1 MASNELRTMS
11 ILPFF
16 VRRVWLMT
24 SQWLTDRDRPDL
36 ERLRSTKDPERFL
49 WAILPH
55 AARTFGSCILLLPR
69 DKAYAAAVGYLYC
82 RTLDTYE
89 DLAVDPTPLLQ
100 SFGNR
105 FDTHRLPAP
114 PLLVEPQVQDIRDRA
129 HLVLVECLNR
139 VDTVYAGLE
148 QRHQESIARCV
159 SDMAIGMQQRRAD
172 GSGDVLA
179 YCRAVIGHPVVFA
192 LELLLERRLDETE
205 RANAMR
211 VGEMVQLANITRDI
225 EKDLSRGVVYDTRL
239 RESQD
244 SSTVRAV
251 RDDLMRMALERMPA
265 YEHLMSML
273 ELPRFQLG
281 RASALLMLLFTNR
294 YYDECARRL
303 GYEGWAAAESTAGL
317 FARVFPAAF
326 SHRYAMRVAGGIER
340 TLTGFSQT
348 VDG

>member
-1 MASNELRTMS
+1 MS

-16 VRRVWLMT
+16 VRRGWLMT
-24 SQWLTDRDRPDL
+24 TQWLTNRDRPDL
-36 ERLRSTKDPERFL
+36 ERLRSVEDPERFL

-89 DLAVDPTPLLQ
+89 DLAADPGPLLQ
-100 SFGNR
+100 AFGNR
-105 FDTHRLPAP
+105 FDARPLPP
-114 PLLVEPQVQDIRDRA
+114 PPHLVDPQVQDIRDCA
-129 HLVLVECLNR
+129 HLVLVECLDR
-139 VDTVYAGLE
+139 VDAVFARLAKP
-148 QRHQESIARCV
+148 HQESIARCV
-159 SDMAIGMQQRRAD
+159 SDMANGMQQRNAD

-179 YCRAVIGHPVVFA
+179 YCRAVIGHPVIFA
-192 LELLLERRLDETE
+192 LELLLERRLDTEE

-225 EKDLSRGVVYDTRL
+225 EKDLSRGVVYDARL
-239 RESQD
+239 HHSQD
-244 SSTVRAV
+244 SDTVRAV

-273 ELPRFQLG
+273 ERPRFQLG

-326 SHRYAMRVAGGIER
+326 SHRYAMRVAGGVER
-340 TLTGFSQT
+340 ALNGFSRT

>member
-1 MASNELRTMS
+1 MS

-89 DLAVDPTPLLQ
+89 DLAADPTPLLQ

-159 SDMAIGMQQRRAD
+159 SDMAIGMQQRPAD
-172 GSGDVLA
+172 GAGVGNF
-179 YCRAVIGHPVVFA
+179 VGG
-192 LELLLERRLDETE
+192 
-205 RANAMR
+205 R
-211 VGEMVQLANITRDI
+211 VGLALGEADGLA
-225 EKDLSRGVVYDTRL
+225 DGAAVLS
-239 RESQD
+239 QH
-244 SSTVRAV
+244 A
-251 RDDLMRMALERMPA
+251 
-265 YEHLMSML
+265 
-273 ELPRFQLG
+273 
-281 RASALLMLLFTNR
+281 R
-294 YYDECARRL
+294 YSPLACGQQRR
-303 GYEGWAAAESTAGL
+303 SPSPSPP
-317 FARVFPAAF
+317 VPAAPV
-326 SHRYAMRVAGGIER
+326 SAWCP
-340 TLTGFSQT
+340 TSSSLTVQPSYVPQKSF
-348 VDG
+348 